1 LPTPT
6 RADIALRARNVMAH
20 DAKSARAASARP
32 VLLHRQTRPAAP
44 ADPSCCTARQACA
57 RFLTCSLASLSLAC
71 AAKAILSFLEAK
83 AADFPHVAGELVQMS
98 ELYTRKLW
106 HQITLLLLAVSEM
119 DGVGSLL
126 QPLYE
131 TFVSDFKHRL
141 NKLALARLQV
151 AVTKQMGSLSQ
162 QTFFC
167 TSCAEEAKKED
178 KQAHSYLLCE
188 LARMLLEGS
197 EVAGAKER
205 LDQAAEYL
213 EGAAG
218 VEAMVQA
225 SYYRAWASYYK
236 IKGPAAEFYQKAL
249 LLLAYAPL
257 EQMTQDE
264 KLTISFDLG
273 IAALVGEGLYNFG
286 ELLEHP
292 VVATLEQTQ
301 FAWLADLLRA
311 FNAGDI
317 AQYEALVMA
326 HRASLEDQPALLA
339 NTTFLKEKITL
350 MFLTQMLF
358 ARIGPSGERTV
369 PFQAIAEGAR
379 LQVSEV
385 ELLVMRAL
393 SLGLIRGTLD
403 EVDQTL
409 RVHWVQPRVL
419 AKEQIGLMSERLK
432 TWTET
437 VQKTLV
443 FLENETPEFAT
454 S

>member
-1 LPTPT
+1 
-6 RADIALRARNVMAH
+6 
-20 DAKSARAASARP
+20 
-32 VLLHRQTRPAAP
+32 
-44 ADPSCCTARQACA
+44 
-57 RFLTCSLASLSLAC
+57 
-71 AAKAILSFLEAK
+71 
-83 AADFPHVAGELVQMS
+83 MS